1 MECSVRRTAI
11 RLTVAL
17 VVVGLA
23 VALLV
28 GCGSSQQ
35 EAGPADDQTSSQPSD
50 EPSENLPN
58 GPIDFTQIAMVSES
72 NVDGTVSPRAVVLD
86 SEASVQEFAG
96 QFTGDQMGQ
105 ALAREY
111 ASADV
116 PEGELLVA
124 SVVDISCQAPT
135 EVRVKKTDGGVRVT
149 AAAQASKVQ
158 IQCLVPVTTVALVS
172 VPEAAV

>member
-1 MECSVRRTAI
+1 MRKVL

-23 VALLV
+23 LALLV
-28 GCGSSQQ
+28 GCGSS
-35 EAGPADDQTSSQPSD
+35 EPNAAPADGQSSSEPSDEPSD

-72 NVDGTVSPRAVVLD
+72 NVDGTVSPRAVELD
-86 SEASVQEFAG
+86 SEAAVQEFAG

-116 PEGELLVA
+116 PEGETLVA

-135 EVRVKKTDGGVRVT
+135 EVQVQKTDRGVAVT
-149 AAAQASKVQ
+149 AEAKASKVQ